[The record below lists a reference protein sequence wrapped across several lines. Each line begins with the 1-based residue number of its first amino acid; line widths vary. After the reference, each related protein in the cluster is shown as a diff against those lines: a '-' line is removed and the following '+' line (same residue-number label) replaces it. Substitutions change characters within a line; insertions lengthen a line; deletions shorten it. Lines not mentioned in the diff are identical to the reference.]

1 MYVDTHTHL
10 YDEAFA
16 EDFDLVV
23 ERAVNA
29 GVTRLVFPD
38 ESAAYRP
45 KMLEC
50 AARYPE
56 VIAPCVGFHPEEATP
71 EKYKAELDELHKA
84 LETEAGRFVALGE
97 TGLDYH
103 WEGFDKEIQ
112 KECFREHLRLCQKL
126 DLPVIIHQRDALE
139 DTFAVLSEFKGI
151 RGVFHAF
158 TESYETFKRLDRY
171 GDFYVGIGG
180 VCTFKN
186 AHIGRDL
193 AKIPL
198 DRILLETDSPYLT
211 PVPHRGTRNESA
223 YIPIIAQF
231 IAGAKGI
238 TAAEVADQT
247 TRSAINL
254 FKL

>member
-10 YDEAFA
+10 YDEAFSG
-16 EDFDLVV
+16 DFDLVV

-29 GVTRLVFPD
+29 GVTRFVFPD

-50 AARYPE
+50 AARYPD
-56 VIAPCVGFHPEEATP
+56 VIAPCLGFHPEEATP
-71 EKYKAELDELHKA
+71 EKYQMELDELHRT
-84 LETEAGRFVALGE
+84 LNQTPCRIVALGE

-103 WEGFDKEIQ
+103 WDGFNKEIQ
-112 KECFREHLRLCQKL
+112 KECFREHLRLSQEL

-158 TESYETFKRLDRY
+158 TESYETFKRLNRY

-198 DRILLETDSPYLT
+198 ERILLETDSPYLT
-211 PVPHRGTRNESA
+211 PVPHRGTRNESS

-231 IAGAKGI
+231 IAGAQGI
-238 TAAEVADQT
+238 STEQVASQT
-247 TRSAINL
+247 TQNAINL
-254 FKL
+254 FKI